1 MIPSIELVCDP
12 DYLNQKLLD
21 YMASRENVRNNLN
34 NKFSHAATYE
44 DFIRLIKSSNSVDEL
59 KQLHL
64 KIMNEIMQA
73 TVINEFKS
81 SSSLSSK
88 SSSSSASLSQSASNN
103 GVITCGS
110 SSFFASF
117 SVPKAH
123 EESGSGYFLAGKPNS
138 TSGVGSAS
146 GSGGEK
152 STKAEQLRSRNLKIY
167 IKQLQY
173 AKMLCEKRM
182 QRLNAQTANNKASSQ
197 SMFYDEDTSDIT
209 FENKLKNRKVT
220 FIYFNITYIIVI
232 KRYIYFWGNIF
243 HEMYYKLKIKLWNS

>member
-88 SSSSSASLSQSASNN
+88 SSSSSALLSQSQSASNN

-138 TSGVGSAS
+138 TSGVGSSAT

-197 SMFYDEDTSDIT
+197 SMFYDEDTSDLT

-220 FIYFNITYIIVI
+220 FIYFIIIIFSAI
-232 KRYIYFWGNIF
+232 KRYNFD
-243 HEMYYKLKIKLWNS
+243 LTC